1 MTISNNKKVLQE
13 QVARLTNEIEE
24 LRLEREESKKNV
36 LHFMQEADST
46 RQELKKAQEIIEE
59 FTTTDHH
66 LQGYLSPP
74 PESIE
79 SEDDE
84 DIKEPSKL
92 SILLSKLSQMD
103 QEKISNLFQ
112 LVETDNNAIQDLHNV
127 KQSFSQL
134 KSAHVSLKEELNQLQ
149 EEYHATRGALQI
161 ENERAEIIEKRWKES
176 ESSLEHAE
184 STIQSLNKELSH
196 FRQQQQECNKKVN
209 ETTDI
214 KLIQE
219 DLCRS
224 KQDLAIT
231 VQNYHDCKVKLEET
245 EQTLKHWQTKYDEID
260 TKNVKIY
267 IVIKKNL
274 YMTNSLFYNYLGLAQ
289 I

>member
-1 MTISNNKKVLQE
+1 MTISNNKKALQE
-13 QVARLTNEIEE
+13 QVGRLTNEIEE

-59 FTTTDHH
+59 FTTTDHY
-66 LQGYLSPP
+66 LQGYSSPP

-84 DIKEPSKL
+84 DIKEPSKV
-92 SILLSKLSQMD
+92 SILLSKLSLMD
-103 QEKISNLFQ
+103 QDKISNLFQ
-112 LVETDNNAIQDLHNV
+112 LVETGNNVIQDLHDA
-127 KQSFSQL
+127 KQSLSQL
-134 KSAHVSLKEELNQLQ
+134 KSAHVSLKEELDQLQ

-161 ENERAEIIEKRWKES
+161 ENERAEVIEKRWKES

-184 STIQSLNKELSH
+184 STIQSLNRELSN
-196 FRQQQQECNKKVN
+196 FRQQQECSNKIS
-209 ETTDI
+209 EATDI
-214 KLIQE
+214 KLSQ

-245 EQTLKHWQTKYDEID
+245 EQTLKHWQKKYDEIN
-260 TKNVKIY
+260 TKNVK
-267 IVIKKNL
+267 NL
-274 YMTNSLFYNYLGLAQ
+274 
-289 I
+289 